1 MFKSTWERLF
11 VHMCSNPH
19 VEDSLFKS
27 TVGEDYLF
35 KYVQIHM
42 KILFVQLRSNPHGED
57 DEEDGEED
65 RAHVEEE
72 DTEQEA
78 EERRCPKIFGSHAMS
93 NNRKISIVEPF
104 TTDIV
109 VKHCIE

>member
-42 KILFVQLRSNPHGED
+42 KILFVQLCSNPHGED

-78 EERRCPKIFGSHAMS
+78 EERRCPKIFGFHAMS
-93 NNRKISIVEPF
+93 NDRKISIVEPI

>member
-1 MFKSTWERLF
+1 
-11 VHMCSNPH
+11 MCSNPH

-42 KILFVQLRSNPHGED
+42 NILFVQLCSNPHGED

-78 EERRCPKIFGSHAMS
+78 EERRCPEIFGSHAMS
-93 NNRKISIVEPF
+93 NNRKIFIVEPI

>member
-1 MFKSTWERLF
+1 MFRSTWKINF
-11 VHMCSNPH
+11 VQLCSNPH
-19 VEDSLFKS
+19 GK
-27 TVGEDYLF
+27 
-35 KYVQIHM
+35 
-42 KILFVQLRSNPHGED
+42 D

-65 RAHVEEE
+65 SAHVEEE

>member
-1 MFKSTWERLF
+1 MFKSTWRKLFVQIHCGIRLF
-11 VHMCSNPH
+11 V
-19 VEDSLFKS
+19 
-27 TVGEDYLF
+27 
-35 KYVQIHM
+35 QIC
-42 KILFVQLRSNPHGED
+42 SNPHGED

-78 EERRCPKIFGSHAMS
+78 EERRCPEIFGSHAMS

>member
-1 MFKSTWERLF
+1 
-11 VHMCSNPH
+11 
-19 VEDSLFKS
+19 
-27 TVGEDYLF
+27 
-35 KYVQIHM
+35 M
-42 KILFVQLRSNPHGED
+42 KILFVQLCSNPHGED

-72 DTEQEA
+72 DTEQKA
-78 EERRCPKIFGSHAMS
+78 EERRCPEIFGSHAMS
-93 NNRKISIVEPF
+93 NNRKIFIVEPI

>member
-1 MFKSTWERLF
+1 MFKSTWRRLF
-11 VHMCSNPH
+11 V
-19 VEDSLFKS
+19 
-27 TVGEDYLF
+27 
-35 KYVQIHM
+35 QIC
-42 KILFVQLRSNPHGED
+42 SNPHGED

-65 RAHVEEE
+65 SAHVKEE

-78 EERRCPKIFGSHAMS
+78 EERRCPEIFGSHAMS
-93 NNRKISIVEPF
+93 NNRKISIVEPV